1 VDDIERRILARIA
14 ATDLETP
21 FVTVDREVEDLNIA
35 VVAEKARKAGIRVRP
50 HAKTH
55 KSPDLARRQIT
66 AGAIGLT
73 VAKPAEALV
82 FLDAGFGDLLV
93 AYPLIDR
100 RKIERVL
107 LAARGARVILM
118 ADSAQGVRA
127 IGTEARRLGLPVEVR
142 VKVDVGQHRC
152 GVDPRGSA
160 GPELARAIIDHPALR
175 FGGYMSH
182 AGHAYAAADADAV
195 RAVARTE
202 RALIVD
208 LAERTRAAG
217 VSVPVVSIG
226 STPTVLLDS
235 GFEGIDEIRPGN
247 YVFNDLTQVA
257 LGAVLRSRLALCVV
271 ATVVSRNGEFA
282 VIDAGS
288 KVLSSDRGPHG
299 STKVS
304 GNGLAFRLD
313 EPDAPEMPVVGL
325 SEEHGLVAHGG
336 HPPEIGERLRILPNH
351 ACPVVNLAREIAVLN
366 PDGTIERRP
375 IAASGAVL

>member
-1 VDDIERRILARIA
+1 VDDIERRGPARIA

-21 FVTVDREVEDLNIA
+21 FVTVDREVENLNIA
-35 VVAEKARKAGIRVRP
+35 LVAEKARNAGVSVRP

-55 KSPDLARRQIT
+55 KSPDLARAQIA

-82 FLDAGFGDLLV
+82 FLDAGIDDLLI

-107 LAARGARVILM
+107 VKAGRARVILM
-118 ADSAQGVRA
+118 ADSIQGVEA
-127 IGTEARRLGLPVEVR
+127 IGVEARHLGLSVEVR

-152 GVDPRGSA
+152 GVEPRGNA
-160 GPELARAIIDHPALR
+160 GMNLARAISDHPALR
-175 FGGYMSH
+175 FAGFMSH
-182 AGHAYAAADADAV
+182 AGHAYAATDPDGV
-195 RAVARTE
+195 RAVAKTE
-202 RALIVD
+202 RELIVD

-217 VSVPVVSIG
+217 IPVPVVSVG
-226 STPTVLLDS
+226 STPTVLLDD

-247 YVFNDLTQVA
+247 YVFNDLTQFA
-257 LGAVLRSRLALCVV
+257 LGAVPRSRLALCVV
-271 ATVVSRNGEFA
+271 ATVVSRNGDFA

-304 GNGLAFRLD
+304 GNGLAFRLGD
-313 EPDAPEMPVVGL
+313 PDAPEMAVVGL

-336 HPPEIGERLRILPNH
+336 HPPEIGERLRVLPNH
-351 ACPVVNLAREIAVLN
+351 ACPVVNLAREVIALN
-366 PDGTIERRP
+366 TDGTIERRV